1 MPRSQQA
8 RIGAAG
14 WDVRDSE
21 RKQVMALK
29 ALIEAATAARQQAY
43 VPYSNF
49 AVGAALLTQ
58 TGQIVTGCNIENA
71 SYGLTTCAERTV
83 LFKAV
88 SEGERDFRALA
99 VVGNTLGPITPC
111 GACRQVM
118 AELCPPE
125 LTVYLANLAG
135 KTLETTVKEL
145 LPYVFDQEALYGK
158 RER

>member
-1 MPRSQQA
+1 
-8 RIGAAG
+8 
-14 WDVRDSE
+14 
-21 RKQVMALK
+21 MALK

-71 SYGLTTCAERTV
+71 SYGLTTCAERTA

-99 VVGNTLGPITPC
+99 VVGNTF
-111 GACRQVM
+111 GA
-118 AELCPPE
+118 
-125 LTVYLANLAG
+125 
-135 KTLETTVKEL
+135 
-145 LPYVFDQEALYGK
+145 D
-158 RER
+158 